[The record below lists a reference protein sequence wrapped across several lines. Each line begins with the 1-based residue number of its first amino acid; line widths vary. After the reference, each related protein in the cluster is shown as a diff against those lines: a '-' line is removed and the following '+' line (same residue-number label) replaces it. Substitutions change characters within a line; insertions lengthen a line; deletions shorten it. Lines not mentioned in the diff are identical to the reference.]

1 MTAVFKREF
10 KAFFTNMVGYIFI
23 AFMLLITGI
32 YATAYNFSGGYPN
45 FEFALNNVSFI
56 FAFVVPLL
64 TMRAMAEDKRQNT
77 DQLLFTSPVSVS
89 KIIMGKYFAML
100 TILLITVA
108 VICVYPLILSMYG
121 SVNFSSAYGAIV
133 GFFFLGAALI
143 AIGMFLSSLTES
155 QLIAAVV
162 TIGVFLAL
170 YLMSYLAT
178 LISPTAFAS
187 MIAFTAVII
196 IIAAV
201 LYLLTK
207 NIIPS
212 VVVFVAAEVVLLV
225 FYFMKPGMLE
235 GRFRGFLETLA
246 VFDRYGVFVSN
257 GIFDLTTIVYY
268 LSIVVLFLFFCVQA
282 IEKRRW
288 S

>member
-1 MTAVFKREF
+1 MLAIYKREF
-10 KAFFTNMVGYIFI
+10 KAFFTNMIGFIFI
-23 AFMLLITGI
+23 AFLLLITGI
-32 YATAYNFSGGYPN
+32 YATAYNFGGYYPN
-45 FEFALNNVSFI
+45 FEFSLNNVSFI

-64 TMRAMAEDKRQNT
+64 TMRVMAEDKRQNT
-77 DQLLFTSPVSVS
+77 DQLLFTSPVTVG
-89 KIIMGKYFAML
+89 KIIMGKYFAMV

-108 VICVYPLILSMYG
+108 ALCVYPLILSMYG
-121 SVNFSSAYGAIV
+121 SVNFGSAYGAIV

-162 TIGVFLAL
+162 TLGVLLAL

-187 MIAFTAVII
+187 FAAFSVVVVIV
-196 IIAAV
+196 AAL
-201 LYLLTK
+201 LYLMTK

-212 VVVFVAAEVVLLV
+212 VIVLVVFEVILAAI
-225 FYFMKPGMLE
+225 YFLKPALLE
-235 GRFRGFLETLA
+235 GRFRGFLEQLA
-246 VFDRYGVFVSN
+246 LFDRYQIFVSN

-268 LSIVVLFLFFCVQA
+268 LTIVVLFLFFCVQA